1 VVKSIKK
8 YKLLVISSLLI
19 TLLFCSVT
27 IRAQEVDFE
36 LESKS
41 AVLMGVESGRV
52 IYQKNSAEK
61 LPPAS
66 ITKIMTMLLVMEALD
81 EGRAN
86 LDDTIM
92 VSEDAAN
99 MGGSQI
105 WLEEGEKMKLEN
117 LLKAVAIVSAN
128 DACLAL
134 AEYLYGTE
142 EGFLEKMNQKAK
154 SLGLENTKFYNT
166 NGLPINDQTGKEN
179 YTTAYDVAIMTR
191 ELLKHPQILE
201 YTSVWTDHLRDGESF
216 LRNTNELVRFYDG
229 ADGMKTGY
237 TNQAG
242 FCLAATAKRNGMR
255 FISVI
260 MKAPNSKTRFNESK
274 QLLSYA
280 FNVHKSLTITK
291 AGEVIDELEVFKG
304 KKDTVT
310 AISKNELI
318 IPVLKGEEEQ
328 LTKRILL
335 DQELV
340 APIKSGAKLG
350 KIIVVK
356 NEEKLGEVN
365 LVAKEDIEKDSIFGI
380 ILKIFS
386 SFITK
391 FVTGG

>member
-1 VVKSIKK
+1 MKSIKK

>member
-1 VVKSIKK
+1 VKSIKK